1 MKTVSKQVFGGK
13 KFLMIAVVDISV
25 VSRGVVDVLD
35 ILGERDEEPLL
46 EKNVEL
52 DELEVML
59 DEFVLEPFMLEV
71 ASGGRT
77 EKV

>member
-25 VSRGVVDVLD
+25 VSRGMVDVLD
-35 ILGERDEEPLL
+35 ISGERDEEPLL